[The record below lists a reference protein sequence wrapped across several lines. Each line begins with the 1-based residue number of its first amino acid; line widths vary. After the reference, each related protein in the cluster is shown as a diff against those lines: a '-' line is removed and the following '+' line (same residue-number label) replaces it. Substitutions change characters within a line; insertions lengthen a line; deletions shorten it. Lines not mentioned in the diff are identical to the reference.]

1 MKTSIASI
9 NALEVLDSRGNPT
22 VSVTVTLEGGASG
35 TAGVP
40 SGASTGSREA
50 LELRDG
56 DPKRYGGKGVLNAV
70 KNVET
75 AIAPA
80 LLGKDASEQRKAD
93 NLMCEQ
99 DGTPNK
105 SKLGANAI
113 LGVSIALT
121 RAAASALGIPL
132 YKHIAGLAGLST
144 TGSFTLPAPMMN
156 VVNGGQ
162 HAANN
167 IDFQEYMI
175 FPLGAPTF
183 TEALRYGAE
192 TFHSLKSILHAR
204 GMSTAVG
211 DEGGFA
217 PDAKSNI
224 EAVALVVEAI
234 EKAGYKPGAD
244 ICVAM
249 DPAASEFYEDE
260 SYVFRKSSGEVRS
273 RENMLELYMNILDSY
288 PVVSLEDGV
297 AENDELGWYLITQKL
312 GKRIQLVGD
321 DNFVTNPAIFA
332 EGIKKGIGN
341 AILIK
346 LNQIG
351 TVTETLDCIAMAKKA
366 GYGTV
371 ISHRSGETED
381 SFIAD
386 LAVGTAAGQI
396 KTGSLSRS
404 ERIAKYNRLLVIEKE
419 LGTNAKYGGRDFS
432 RRPSAKGSI

>member
-1 MKTSIASI
+1 
-9 NALEVLDSRGNPT
+9 
-22 VSVTVTLEGGASG
+22 
-35 TAGVP
+35 VP

-50 LELRDG
+50 LELRDA

-70 KNVET
+70 KNVEKV
-75 AIAPA
+75 IAPA
-80 LLGKDASEQRKAD
+80 LLGKDASKQREAD
-93 NLMCEQ
+93 NLMREL

-121 RAAASALGIPL
+121 RAAAAALGTPL
-132 YKHIAGLAGLST
+132 YKHIAALADLST

-167 IDFQEYMI
+167 VDFQEYMI

-192 TFHSLKSILHAR
+192 TFHSLKSSLHAR

-217 PDAKSNI
+217 PDAKSNV

-234 EKAGYKPGAD
+234 EKAGYKPGVD
-244 ICVAM
+244 ISIAM

-260 SYVFRKSSGEVRS
+260 SYVFRKSGGEARS
-273 RENMLELYMNILDSY
+273 RENMLELYLNILESY

-297 AENDELGWYLITQKL
+297 AENDEAGWYLITQKL

-321 DNFVTNPAIFA
+321 DNLRNESVDFCRGNQKGHRKRNPH
-332 EGIKKGIGN
+332 
-341 AILIK
+341 
-346 LNQIG
+346 Q
-351 TVTETLDCIAMAKKA
+351 AK
-366 GYGTV
+366 
-371 ISHRSGETED
+371 S
-381 SFIAD
+381 
-386 LAVGTAAGQI
+386 
-396 KTGSLSRS
+396 
-404 ERIAKYNRLLVIEKE
+404 NR
-419 LGTNAKYGGRDFS
+419 
-432 RRPSAKGSI
+432 

>member
-9 NALEVLDSRGNPT
+9 QALEILDSRGNPT
-22 VSVTVTLEGGASG
+22 VSVTVSLEGGASG

-80 LLGKDASEQRKAD
+80 LIGKDASEQRKAD
-93 NLMCEQ
+93 KLMCEL

-121 RAAASALGIPL
+121 RAAASALGVPL

-144 TGSFTLPAPMMN
+144 IGKFTLPAPMMN

-162 HAANN
+162 HAANSL
-167 IDFQEYMI
+167 DFQEYMI

-217 PDAKSNI
+217 PDAKNNV
-224 EAVALVVEAI
+224 EAVVLVVEAI

-244 ICVAM
+244 IFVAM

-260 SYVFRKSSGEVRS
+260 SYVFRKSSGGARS
-273 RENMLELYMNILDSY
+273 RENMLELYMSILESY

-297 AENDELGWYLITQKL
+297 AENDELGWNLITQKL

-351 TVTETLDCIAMAKKA
+351 TVTETLDCIDMAKKA

-386 LAVGTAAGQI
+386 LAVGTKAAQI

-404 ERIAKYNRLLVIEKE
+404 ERIAKYNRLLAIEKE
-419 LGTNAKYGGRDFS
+419 LGDNAEYGAQYFPFG
-432 RRPSAKGSI
+432 AQV

>member
-1 MKTSIASI
+1 METSIASI
-9 NALEVLDSRGNPT
+9 HALEILDSRGNPT
-22 VSVTVTLEGGASG
+22 VSVTVSLEGGASG

-70 KNVET
+70 TNMENT
-75 AIAPA
+75 IAPA

-93 NLMCEQ
+93 KLMCEL

-121 RAAASALGIPL
+121 RAAASALGMPL
-132 YKHIAGLAGLST
+132 YKYIAGLAGLST

-162 HAANN
+162 HAANSL
-167 IDFQEYMI
+167 DFQEYMI

-217 PDAKSNI
+217 PDAKNNV
-224 EAVALVVEAI
+224 EAVVLVVEAI

-249 DPAASEFYEDE
+249 DPAASEFYEKE
-260 SYVFRKSSGEVRS
+260 SYVFRKSSGEARS
-273 RENMLELYMNILDSY
+273 RENMLELYVSILENY

-297 AENDELGWYLITQKL
+297 AENDELGWNLITQKL

-346 LNQIG
+346 LNQVG
-351 TVTETLDCIAMAKKA
+351 SVTETLDCIEMAKKA

-386 LAVGTAAGQI
+386 LAVGTKAAQI

-404 ERIAKYNRLLVIEKE
+404 ERIAKYNRLLAIEKE
-419 LGTNAKYGGRDFS
+419 LDDNAEYGAQYFPW
-432 RRPSAKGSI
+432 RPRV

>member
-9 NALEVLDSRGNPT
+9 HALEILDSRGNPT

-50 LELRDG
+50 LELRDA

-70 KNVET
+70 KNIET

-80 LLGKDASEQRKAD
+80 LLGKDANELRKAD
-93 NLMCEQ
+93 SLMCEL

-121 RAAASALGIPL
+121 RAAASALGTPL
-132 YKHIAGLAGLST
+132 YKHIASLAGSST
-144 TGSFTLPAPMMN
+144 TGRFTLPAPMMN

-192 TFHSLKSILHAR
+192 TFHCLKGILHAR

-217 PDAKSNI
+217 PDAKSNV

-234 EKAGYKPGAD
+234 EKAGYKPGVD
-244 ICVAM
+244 ISVAM
-249 DPAASEFYEDE
+249 DPAASEFYENDE
-260 SYVFRKSSGEVRS
+260 YVFRKSSGGS
-273 RENMLELYMNILDSY
+273 RPREKILELYMNILERY

-297 AENDELGWYLITQKL
+297 AENDELGWHLITQKL

-321 DNFVTNPAIFA
+321 DNFVTNPTIFA

-351 TVTETLDCIAMAKKA
+351 TVTETLDCIAMAKQA

-404 ERIAKYNRLLVIEKE
+404 ERIAKYNRLLAIEKE
-419 LGTNAKYGGRDFS
+419 LGQSAKYGGQDFAW
-432 RRPSAKGSI
+432 RPSA